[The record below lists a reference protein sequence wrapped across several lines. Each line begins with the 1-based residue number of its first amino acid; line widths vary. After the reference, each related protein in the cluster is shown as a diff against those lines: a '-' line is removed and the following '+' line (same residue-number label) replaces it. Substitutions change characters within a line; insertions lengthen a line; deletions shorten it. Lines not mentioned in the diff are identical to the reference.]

1 MREYLLNK
9 KNRFMNRQRQE
20 GNTRPVRDGSPFKV
34 AYWNANGFSSSEKK
48 EYVEEAMEQGV
59 KIMCISETHL
69 RIGNQE
75 DLSRFEGYGI
85 ITNERGFGDK
95 IGGGLLTLI
104 KPGVSYLAWKPI
116 DKEFPE
122 TAKEKDWILVHEGA
136 EKLALCFVYM
146 AAQST
151 VNEDFMEW
159 NRRLYCAIQR
169 DVEAI
174 SSKEY
179 KCIIMGDF
187 NGHVG
192 NGPDGIPGNSWRV
205 NYNGELLQNF
215 IRVNNMTMVNADLTR
230 TVGRFTRSAGGFSTI
245 LDYTICSQSAN
256 GLIKNMHIDE
266 EGNILS
272 GSDHASIMIE
282 LDLPNS
288 GSGRAGEEA
297 INKITIPVNAEFSR
311 FHASLDEELQ
321 KVNWAALDIEM
332 QCEVLQVAMRTAG
345 TRVFGGQS
353 GATRAKRKAKVPY
366 RIRRL
371 RQLVKRQDQ
380 KVKRASADRARKLAA
395 GGTVTEQ
402 EKMKLNVL
410 LNKLQKEKEKIKKCE
425 IEHNLKARKTLR
437 KSTKLGSK
445 EFWRLVKKVVKQS
458 SRISAVEDEDG
469 KLITDR
475 QLIED
480 IVLEELAKIFKG
492 ERSEIFEFK
501 GEQLLS
507 AAHVF
512 IMGTRVTGFA
522 LLDVQSP
529 LKKRFIIQQV

>member
-1 MREYLLNK
+1 
-9 KNRFMNRQRQE
+9 MNRQRQE

-169 DVEAI
+169 DVETI

-179 KCIIMGDF
+179 KCVIMGDF

-215 IRVNNMTMVNADLTR
+215 LRVNNMIMVNADLSR
-230 TVGRFTRSAGGFSTI
+230 TVG
-245 LDYTICSQSAN
+245 
-256 GLIKNMHIDE
+256 
-266 EGNILS
+266 
-272 GSDHASIMIE
+272 
-282 LDLPNS
+282 
-288 GSGRAGEEA
+288 
-297 INKITIPVNAEFSR
+297 
-311 FHASLDEELQ
+311 
-321 KVNWAALDIEM
+321 
-332 QCEVLQVAMRTAG
+332 
-345 TRVFGGQS
+345 
-353 GATRAKRKAKVPY
+353 
-366 RIRRL
+366 
-371 RQLVKRQDQ
+371 
-380 KVKRASADRARKLAA
+380 
-395 GGTVTEQ
+395 
-402 EKMKLNVL
+402 
-410 LNKLQKEKEKIKKCE
+410 
-425 IEHNLKARKTLR
+425 
-437 KSTKLGSK
+437 
-445 EFWRLVKKVVKQS
+445 
-458 SRISAVEDEDG
+458 
-469 KLITDR
+469 
-475 QLIED
+475 
-480 IVLEELAKIFKG
+480 
-492 ERSEIFEFK
+492 
-501 GEQLLS
+501 
-507 AAHVF
+507 
-512 IMGTRVTGFA
+512 
-522 LLDVQSP
+522 
-529 LKKRFIIQQV
+529 